1 MVEGALQGGVWLRRS
16 LLVQVLAQTGRQ
28 VRVLRIQVAK
38 GHSVVDK
45 SARRLLVPGLPA
57 RGRLSRHL
65 VQAAPFGRLLVLAV
79 EFLLRDGLNVV
90 LKLAS
95 VYLLAQLGRFLHV
108 LVVQLARQHHAQ
120 PFVVGAVARNIKWV
134 LLQHHVCVVNC
145 PHPLELA
152 LLHEPRRRLAVDQ
165 LVAHFGQA
173 RLT

>member
-1 MVEGALQGGVWLRRS
+1 MVQGTLEGRVWLRRS

-45 SARRLLVPGLPA
+45 SARGLQVLGLPA
-57 RGRLSRHL
+57 RGKLARHW
-65 VQAAPFGRLLVLAV
+65 VEAAPFGWLLLLAV
-79 EFLLRDGLNVV
+79 EFLLRDVLDVV

-120 PFVVGAVARNIKWV
+120 SFVVGAVARNIKRV

-145 PHPLELA
+145 THPLELA